1 MTLLCHAAPVHS
13 LTPCTYHNQL
23 NKKVNDG
30 LSPSQTGFLLL
41 YSINTMLWLVASLWR
56 LKERE
61 NSGWWLAWHEMH
73 RVTRKGAERMNEK
86 TRKKNKQKNTKRRE
100 RKEKIWEKKFEC
112 LCVWTYADNIQQHI
126 HVTYKPVYTCIA
138 AAAAAV
144 EAAAVEL
151 TWRLS

>member
-61 NSGWWLAWHEMH
+61 NSGWWLARHEMH

-86 TRKKNKQKNTKRRE
+86 RDKKKKIRKEEKERKKN
-100 RKEKIWEKKFEC
+100 WEKKFEC

-126 HVTYKPVYTCIA
+126 HVTYKPVYTCL

>member
-1 MTLLCHAAPVHS
+1 MQRHAVPAHS

-23 NKKVNDG
+23 NKKANDG

-86 TRKKNKQKNTKRRE
+86 TRKKNKI
-100 RKEKIWEKKFEC
+100 RKEEKERKKFERRN
-112 LCVWTYADNIQQHI
+112 LSVYVYGHTQTVYNI
-126 HVTYKPVYTCIA
+126 YM
-138 AAAAAV
+138 
-144 EAAAVEL
+144 
-151 TWRLS
+151 

>member
-1 MTLLCHAAPVHS
+1 ME
-13 LTPCTYHNQL
+13 
-23 NKKVNDG
+23 
-30 LSPSQTGFLLL
+30 
-41 YSINTMLWLVASLWR
+41 I
-56 LKERE
+56 ERE
-61 NSGWWLAWHEMH
+61 GELGVVVGLARNAPRDPKGRGKNE
-73 RVTRKGAERMNEK
+73 RKNE
-86 TRKKNKQKNTKRRE
+86 KKNKQKNTKRRE